1 MSPDA
6 IAEGWFDAHV
16 FLQRFAVRSRADIR
30 PEAWAHSHGIEI
42 VEADLDGAAAQLI
55 RLGDL
60 VQIVL
65 PSKMHDNGARRFG
78 VMHELDHF
86 LKQHPSPSPTM
97 MCTPKHARR
106 GDDASHAHEMHANA
120 FAGAGLLP
128 HFLLRKSCEVSP
140 VSLDVPWRIAK
151 EYDVSILT
159 STIRFTELSSE
170 RCAAVF
176 SRRGA
181 IEWVVRSRTC
191 TRDIQRGKRLDRTSV
206 AWDFY
211 MTGRLDDR
219 EQLVPASAWFDTSA
233 DVEIIEHSICSR
245 EHGTVLSLL
254 WVPDAVG
261 PRLGML

>member
-1 MSPDA
+1 MAPDP

-30 PEAWAHSHGIEI
+30 PEAWAHSYGIEI
-42 VEADLDGAAAQLI
+42 VEAELDGAAAQLV
-55 RLGDL
+55 RLGDRAR
-60 VQIVL
+60 IVL
-65 PSKMHDNGARRFG
+65 PSKMKDNGARRFSI
-78 VMHELDHF
+78 MHELDHF

-106 GDDASHAHEMHANA
+106 CDDAGHAHEMHANA
-120 FAGAGLLP
+120 YSGAALLP
-128 HFLLRKSCEVSP
+128 HYLLRKYCEVSP
-140 VSLDVPWRIAK
+140 VSLNVPWWMAK

-181 IEWVVRSRTC
+181 IEWVVRSSTC
-191 TRDIQRGKRLDRTSV
+191 TREIQRGKRLDRTSV

-211 MTGRLDDR
+211 MTGKLDDR
-219 EQLVPASAWFDTSA
+219 EQLVPASAWFDTRK
-233 DVEIIEHSICSR
+233 DVEIIEHSTCSPK
-245 EHGTVLSLL
+245 HGTVLSLL

-261 PRLGML
+261 PALGMG